1 MSKKISLGLAISLIF
16 LAVALTITVTMMVA
30 MGIYNDIIKDVSARS
45 GVYSNISEIDDLIR
59 KNYYGEINENLLN
72 TMMSDGYVAGI
83 GDRYSYYM
91 TPDEYAKYKEE
102 EKGNKVGIGVIA
114 VYDSK
119 NNNIYVSEVSAG
131 SPAHIQGIQKGD
143 VITAVDGVGVTPSN
157 YNELLQSLEGAK
169 LTNVQ
174 VTFIHGGTEKT
185 VSVARGYSA
194 QTVYY
199 SIMNDVGY
207 IKINAFYSTTAAE
220 LEDALD
226 YMENK
231 NVVSVIFDVR
241 NNSTGLISNVVK
253 CIDLLVPVAT
263 EGTNAVATAVDKN
276 GNIIETFASDSNSVN
291 FTIIVLVNANT
302 SGAAELFACDLR
314 DFGLARVVGTKTA
327 GNGTM
332 QKIFEL
338 NDGSAVSLTVAKI
351 LPYKSDSYNDIGI
364 QPDYVVELS
373 AEQNSRLEMLSLEED
388 LQYQKAMDIITNK

>member
-16 LAVALTITVTMMVA
+16 LAIALTITVTMMVA

-91 TPDEYAKYKEE
+91 TPDEYARHKEE

-119 NNNIYVSEVSAG
+119 NNNIYVSEVSVG
-131 SPAHIQGIQKGD
+131 SPAHIQGIEKGD
-143 VITAVDGVGVTPSN
+143 VITAVDGVKVTSSN
-157 YNELLQSLEGAK
+157 YSELLQSLEGAK

-174 VTFIHGGTEKT
+174 VTFTHNGTEKT

-199 SIMNDVGY
+199 SIMNEVGY
-207 IKINAFYSTTAAE
+207 IKINAFYSTTAKE

-226 YMENK
+226 YMKK
-231 NVVSVIFDVR
+231 NDVISVIFDVR
-241 NNSTGLISNVVK
+241 NNNTGLISNVVK
-253 CIDLLVPVAT
+253 CIDLIVPVAT
-263 EGTNAVATAVDKN
+263 DGTNAVATAVDKN
-276 GNIIETFASDSNSVN
+276 GNIIETFASDSDSVN
-291 FTIIVLVNANT
+291 FTMIVLVNSNT

-314 DFGLARVVGTKTA
+314 DFGLARLVGAKTA

-338 NDGSAVSLTVAKI
+338 NDGSAVALTVAKI

-373 AEQNSRLEMLSLEED
+373 AEQNSRLEMLSFEED
-388 LQYQKAMDIITNK
+388 IQYQKAMDIITNK